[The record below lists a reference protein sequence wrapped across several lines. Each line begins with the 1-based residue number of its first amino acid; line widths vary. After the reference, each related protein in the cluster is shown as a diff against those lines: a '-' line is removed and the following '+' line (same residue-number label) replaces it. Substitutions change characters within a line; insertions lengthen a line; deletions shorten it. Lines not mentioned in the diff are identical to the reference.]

1 MSCLPRQHEKVLRGA
16 MIAYHHICYVYID
29 LIQKHQY
36 FSHWQCS
43 KMLSGQLTR
52 FRNKVSVALK
62 SLPVSSWWMRA
73 EKLGSSPHQKS
84 QSSRR
89 PCLWLRLHTLSTSA
103 FRQRLKLQ
111 RMGSSSVTGTGW
123 APRSDLATRTS
134 SILSLSISLW
144 EREIALA
151 SVSKAVRSPTLKS
164 HIYSAS
170 T

>member
-111 RMGSSSVTGTGW
+111 RMGSSSVTGNRMGAEVGPCHTYLFHFIPVKS
-123 APRSDLATRTS
+123 ACEK
-134 SILSLSISLW
+134 
-144 EREIALA
+144 ERL
-151 SVSKAVRSPTLKS
+151 R
-164 HIYSAS
+164 
-170 T
+170 